1 LIPHRG
7 TKEGSAALVRLAWKG
22 ALPGAIREGNMF
34 KPFIRGLLVLACLS
48 PAFALAQQQTAE
60 IDIPAGSLVSGLD
73 ALARQAGVQ
82 FVYSADQLAGLT
94 THGAHGNLS
103 AQQALTDLLAGTGYS
118 ARRDATGAMVIV
130 KTPAQPAAPATSARA
145 PAAAPPAKTLQ
156 EVVVTGSR
164 IPRSQIEGPAP
175 VVTITAQDIQQRGF
189 ANVPDLMTSLTQNLG
204 ALDNNQYTDGFSPG
218 AQAVDLRGLGP
229 NHTLVLVNGRRIA
242 DYPQSYG
249 GNSNFTD
256 ISNIPTALID
266 RVEILSGSASAV
278 YGSDAMSG
286 VINFI
291 LKKKVDGTTID
302 YRAGG
307 TQHGGG
313 GSQRLDITT
322 GFSKGKFDAVFG
334 LELVD
339 KHPLWAFQRS
349 FTDSRLDSPADPS
362 DIIASRNFVR
372 TDIDGNYLDP
382 GKATCDSLS
391 HLDKGTIF
399 YASRPDYGYDPA
411 TDSYIPGYYCGSY
424 YDVGYGTLE
433 NGRKM
438 ANLFATA
445 TYHFNGYTDLYVD
458 VLAGTSHQDS
468 YNTPLQW
475 YNCEPLN
482 GDCSDTP
489 FYNTATGQVEE
500 WGRQYF
506 TIEENG
512 GFKPGFIRNIN
523 NTLSLNTGIRGTFG
537 PDSDW
542 NYEANF
548 EHSQNQLESKWPAL
562 VAAKAQAL
570 YLGPSLGVDPDSG
583 YQMYYAPP
591 SRLYTPLTVAQFR
604 SITNDSTDH
613 DRSRTENW
621 SLTVT
626 NTNLFKLPA
635 GPVGFAGILEYGN
648 SYFGLKADPLS
659 LDGSYYGLHNTDAV
673 GSRSHEAIG
682 YEFSVPVFSKLTV
695 TTAGRFDRYSYGD
708 TNAGK
713 FTYALGLE
721 YRPIQ
726 SLLLRGSLSTGFRA
740 PDLSYLYAGMSG
752 SSSGGTDYYLCRLLE
767 PDTGPDY
774 YDDCSYGDVGFNGR
788 SHGST
793 TLKDETS
800 KSLTYGFVFAPTP
813 NFDISADYYRIKL
826 NNEVEYQDS
835 DTILREEADCRLGPL
850 DINSS
855 FCQQVVSQ
863 VVRNPSD
870 APFEPN
876 AITSVLVL
884 PINAAIDQTSGVDFN
899 AHYRLNAQRFGTF
912 DFNLG
917 ATYVI
922 RHTTQLSKDSPVDNE
937 MTDIYYY
944 LIPRTKAN
952 ASVTWNIHDFTAT
965 LYGSRLGGIPNY
977 DGTTRLGPTFLY
989 NLTMG
994 YKVTPGI
1001 NVSLVVDNLFDK
1013 RPPRD
1018 DTWTSYPYYSRN
1030 WFSAVGRAYFVDLSI
1045 KFGGTNG
1052 I

>member
-1 LIPHRG
+1 MSILFIRF
-7 TKEGSAALVRLAWKG
+7 ALVC
-22 ALPGAIREGNMF
+22 
-34 KPFIRGLLVLACLS
+34 GLLLPTL
-48 PAFALAQQQTAE
+48 AFAQAQGARE
-60 IDIPAGSLVSGLD
+60 IDIPAGSLVAALD
-73 ALARQAGVQ
+73 ELGHQTGMQ
-82 FVYSADQLAGLT
+82 FVYDASQLVGAQTRGV
-94 THGAHGNLS
+94 HGVQTP
-103 AQQALTDLLAGTGYS
+103 QQALTALLAGSDYVAHQDGS
-118 ARRDATGAMVIV
+118 GAMVIV
-130 KTPAQPAAPATSARA
+130 RKPAGQPAAPPTIPAPRA
-145 PAAAPPAKTLQ
+145 SGQPSRTEAKTLQ

-189 ANVPDLMTSLTQNLG
+189 ASVPDLMTSLTQNLG

-266 RVEILSGSASAV
+266 RVEVLSGSASAV
-278 YGSDAMSG
+278 YGSDAISG

-291 LKKKVDGTTID
+291 LKKRVDGTTID
-302 YRAGG
+302 YRAGD

-313 GSQRLDITT
+313 GSQRLDITS
-322 GFSKGKFDAVFG
+322 GFSKGKFDTVFG

-362 DIIASRNFVR
+362 DIIASRNFIR
-372 TDIDGNYLDP
+372 TDVDGDYLDP
-382 GKATCDSLS
+382 GKATCDKLS
-391 HLDKGTIF
+391 YLDQGTIF
-399 YASRPDYGYDPA
+399 YASREDYGYDPV
-411 TDSYIPGYYCGSY
+411 TDSYVPGYYCGSY
-424 YDVGYGTLE
+424 ADVGYGTLE
-433 NGRKM
+433 NSRKM

-445 TYHFNGYTDLYVD
+445 TFHFNDYTDFYVD

-482 GDCSDTP
+482 GDCTDTP

-500 WGRQYF
+500 WGRSYF

-512 GFKPGFIRNIN
+512 GFKPGEIRNID
-523 NTLSLNTGIRGTFG
+523 NTLSLNAGIKGTFG
-537 PDSDW
+537 VDSDW
-542 NYEANF
+542 NYEANY
-548 EHSQNQLESKWPAL
+548 EHSQNKLESKWPAL
-562 VAAKAQAL
+562 IAAKAQAL

-583 YQMYYAPP
+583 YQMYYAPV

-604 SITNDSTDH
+604 SITQDSI
-613 DRSRTENW
+613 DRDKSRADNW

-635 GPVGFAGILEYGN
+635 GPVGFAGIVEYGN

-673 GSRSHEAIG
+673 GSRSHEAAG
-682 YEFSVPVFSKLTV
+682 YEFSVPVFSNLTV

-708 TNAGK
+708 TNTGK
-713 FTYALGLE
+713 FTYALGVE
-721 YRPIQ
+721 YRPFQ

-740 PDLSYLYAGMSG
+740 PDLAYLYAGLSG
-752 SSSGGTDYYLCRLLE
+752 SSSGGIDYYLCRLLE

-774 YDDCSYGDVGFNGR
+774 FDNCDYGDVGFNGR

-793 TLKDETS
+793 ALKDETS
-800 KSLTYGFVFAPTP
+800 RSLTYGFVFAPTP
-813 NFDISADYYRIKL
+813 NFDVSADYYRIKL

-855 FCQQVVSQ
+855 FCQQVISQ
-863 VVRNPSD
+863 VVRNPPT
-870 APFEPN
+870 APFQPN
-876 AITSVLVL
+876 YVTSVLVL
-884 PINAAIDQTSGVDFN
+884 PINAAIDQTSGIDFN
-899 AHYRLNAQRFGTF
+899 THYRLNAHRFGTF

-922 RHTTQLSKDSPVDNE
+922 RHTTQLSADSPVDNE

-952 ASVTWNIHDFTAT
+952 ASVTWNIRDFTAT

-977 DGTTRLGPTFLY
+977 DGTQRLGPTFLY
-989 NLTMG
+989 NATFG
-994 YKVTPGI
+994 YRVTPDI
-1001 NVSLVVDNLFDK
+1001 NVSLVIDNLFDS
-1013 RPPRD
+1013 RPPHD
-1018 DTWTSYPYYSRN
+1018 STWTSYPYYSRN
-1030 WFSAVGRAYFVDLSI
+1030 WFSAVGRAYFVEMSI
-1045 KFGGTNG
+1045 KLGGTPG
-1052 I
+1052 M

>member
-1 LIPHRG
+1 
-7 TKEGSAALVRLAWKG
+7 
-22 ALPGAIREGNMF
+22 MF
-34 KPFIRGLLVLACLS
+34 KPFIRGLLALACTL

-73 ALARQAGVQ
+73 TLARQTGVQ
-82 FVYSADQLAGLT
+82 FVYSADQLAGLD

-103 AQQALTDLLAGTGYS
+103 AQQALADLLAGTGYH
-118 ARRDATGAMVIV
+118 ARRDASGAVVIV
-130 KTPAQPAAPATSARA
+130 KDAAKPSAPPPGTPARSSAPL
-145 PAAAPPAKTLQ
+145 PKTLQ

-175 VVTITAQDIQQRGF
+175 VVTITAQDIQRRGF
-189 ANVPDLMTSLTQNLG
+189 TDVPDLMTSLTQNLG
-204 ALDNNQYTDGFSPG
+204 ALDNNQYTNGFSPG

-242 DYPQSYG
+242 DYPQAYG

-256 ISNIPTALID
+256 ISNIPTSLIE

-278 YGSDAMSG
+278 YGSDAISG

-291 LKKKVDGTTID
+291 LKKKADGTTID

-313 GSQRLDITT
+313 ASQRLDITS

-349 FTDSRLDSPADPS
+349 YTDSRLDSPITPSRNYPSQVWVRS
-362 DIIASRNFVR
+362 DI
-372 TDIDGNYLDP
+372 DDDYLDP
-382 GKATCDSLS
+382 GKATCDAL
-391 HLDKGTIF
+391 
-399 YASRPDYGYDPA
+399 AGYDQGSIIYA
-411 TDSYIPGYYCGSY
+411 HRRNYGYYCGSNA
-424 YDVGYGTLE
+424 DVAYGTLE

-438 ANLFATA
+438 ANFFGSA
-445 TYHFNGYTDLYVD
+445 TYHFNGYTDVYLD

-482 GDCSDTP
+482 GDCTDTP
-489 FYNTATGQVEE
+489 FYNTTTGQVEQ
-500 WGRQYF
+500 WGRRYF

-512 GFKPGFIRNIN
+512 GFKPGMIRNIGN
-523 NTLSLNTGIRGTFG
+523 SISLNTGIKGTLG
-537 PDSDW
+537 ADSDW

-548 EHSQNQLESKWPAL
+548 EHAQNKVLEKWPAL
-562 VAAKAQAL
+562 IAAKTQAL
-570 YLGPSLGVDPDSG
+570 YLGPSTGSYTDSDG
-583 YQMYYAPP
+583 NTFPMFNAPV

-604 SITNDSTDH
+604 SITQDSVDH
-613 DRSRTENW
+613 DKARAENW
-621 SLTVT
+621 SLTLT

-635 GPVGFAGILEYGN
+635 GPVGFAGIAEYGN
-648 SYFGLKADPLS
+648 QYFGQIADPMS
-659 LDGSYYGLHNTDAV
+659 LDGSYYGLHNTTSV
-673 GSRSHEAIG
+673 GSRSHAAAG

-695 TTAGRFDRYSYGD
+695 TTAGRYDRYSYGD
-708 TNAGK
+708 TDAGK
-713 FTYALGLE
+713 FTYALGIE
-721 YRPIQ
+721 YRPFQ

-752 SSSGGTDYYLCRLLE
+752 SSSGGTDYYQCRVAN
-767 PDTGPDY
+767 PAPG
-774 YDDCSYGDVGFNGR
+774 YDCLDDSDFDASYNGR

-800 KSLTYGFVFAPTP
+800 KSFTYGFVFAPSP
-813 NFDISADYYRIKL
+813 NFDVSADYYRIKL
-826 NNEVEYQDS
+826 NNEVEYQSS
-835 DTILREEADCRLGPL
+835 DEILRREADCRLGKDANGNPV
-850 DINSS
+850 NGSS
-855 FCQQVVSQ
+855 VYCQQVETQ
-863 VVRNPSD
+863 VVRN
-870 APFEPN
+870 APN
-876 AITSVLVL
+876 APYNPNGITSVLVL
-884 PINAAIDQTSGVDFN
+884 PINAAIDQTSGVDLN
-899 AHYRLNAQRFGTF
+899 AHYRLNTSRVGTF
-912 DFNLG
+912 DFNFG

-922 RHTTQLSKDSPVDNE
+922 MHKTQLSIDSPVDNQL
-937 MTDIYYY
+937 TDLYYY

-952 ASVTWNIHDFTAT
+952 ASVTWNFRDFTTT

-977 DGTTRLGPTFLY
+977 DGTQRMGPTFLY

-994 YKVTPGI
+994 YRVAPGI
-1001 NVSLVVDNLFDK
+1001 NVSMVVDNLFDS

-1018 DTWTSYPYYSRN
+1018 TTWTSYPYYSRN
-1030 WFSAVGRAYFVDLSI
+1030 WFSAVGRAYFVEMNL
-1045 KFGGTNG
+1045 KFGGKDG
-1052 I
+1052 M

>member
-1 LIPHRG
+1 
-7 TKEGSAALVRLAWKG
+7 
-22 ALPGAIREGNMF
+22 MF
-34 KPFIRGLLVLACLS
+34 NPFIRRLLALACML
-48 PAFALAQQQTAE
+48 PALALAQPQTTA
-60 IDIPAGSLVSGLD
+60 IDIPAGNLVTALD
-73 ALARQAGVQ
+73 SLARQTGAQ
-82 FVYSADQLAGLT
+82 FVYNADQLAGLRT
-94 THGAHGNLS
+94 RGAHGNLT
-103 AQQALTDLLAGTGYS
+103 APAALDDLLTGTGYH
-118 ARRDATGAMVIV
+118 ARRDASGAMVIV
-130 KTPAQPAAPATSARA
+130 KNPASP
-145 PAAAPPAKTLQ
+145 AAPPASPPTSRTDATPQTLQ

-164 IPRSQIEGPAP
+164 IPRSQVEGPAP
-175 VVTITAQDIQQRGF
+175 VVTITAQDIARRGF
-189 ANVPDLMTSLTQNLG
+189 ATVPDLMTSLTQNLG

-256 ISNIPTALID
+256 ISNIPTALIE

-278 YGSDAMSG
+278 YGSDAISG

-291 LKKKVDGTTID
+291 LKKKADGTTID

-313 GSQRLDITT
+313 SSQRLDITT
-322 GFSKGKFDAVFG
+322 GFSKGRFDAVFG

-339 KHPLWAFQRS
+339 KRPLWAFQRS
-349 FTDSRLDSPADPS
+349 FTDSRLDSPADPE
-362 DIIASRNFVR
+362 DIIASRNFIR
-372 TDIDGNYLDP
+372 TDVYGDYLDP
-382 GKATCDSLS
+382 GKATCDALS
-391 HLDKGTIF
+391 HLDQGTIF
-399 YASRPDYGYDPA
+399 YASRPDYGYDPV
-411 TDSYIPGYYCGSY
+411 TDSYVPGYYCGSY
-424 YDVGYGTLE
+424 ADVGYGTLE
-433 NGRKM
+433 NSRRM
-438 ANLFATA
+438 ANLFASA
-445 TYHFNGYTDLYVD
+445 TFHFNDYTDFYVD

-482 GDCSDTP
+482 GDCTDTP

-500 WGRQYF
+500 WGRSYF

-512 GFKPGFIRNIN
+512 GLKPGMIRNIN
-523 NTLSLNTGIRGTFG
+523 NTLSFNTGVKGTFG
-537 PDSDW
+537 RDSDW

-562 VAAKAQAL
+562 IAAKAQAF

-583 YQMYYAPP
+583 YQMYYAPV

-604 SITNDSTDH
+604 SITQDSIDNDK
-613 DRSRTENW
+613 SRAENW
-621 SLTVT
+621 SFTLT

-635 GPVGFAGILEYGN
+635 GPVGFAGIAEYGN

-659 LDGSYYGLHNTDAV
+659 LDGSYYGLHNTSAV
-673 GSRSHEAIG
+673 GSRSHAAIG
-682 YEFSVPVFSKLTV
+682 YEFSVPVFPQLTV
-695 TTAGRFDRYSYGD
+695 TTAGRYDRYKYSD
-708 TNAGK
+708 NSAGK

-721 YRPIQ
+721 YRPFQ

-740 PDLSYLYAGMSG
+740 PDLSYLYAGLSG
-752 SSSGGTDYYLCRLLE
+752 SSSGGTDYYQCRLANPE
-767 PDTGPDY
+767 PGYDCFEDSDY
-774 YDDCSYGDVGFNGR
+774 DIDYNGR

-793 TLKDETS
+793 ALKDETS
-800 KSLTYGFVFAPTP
+800 KSFTYGFVFAPTP

-835 DTILREEADCRLGPL
+835 DTILRREADCRLGQDANGNPV
-850 DINSS
+850 DGNSS
-855 FCQQVVSQ
+855 FCQQIESQ
-863 VVRNPSD
+863 VVRNSPN
-870 APFEPN
+870 APFNPN
-876 AITSVLVL
+876 GVTSVLVL
-884 PINAAIDQTSGVDFN
+884 PINAAIDQTSGIDFN
-899 AHYRLNAQRFGTF
+899 THYRLNTSRLGTF

-922 RHTTQLSKDSPVDNE
+922 RHTTQLSADSPVDNE

-952 ASVTWNIHDFTAT
+952 ASVTWNIRDFTAT

-977 DGTTRLGPTFLY
+977 DGTTRLRPTFLY

-994 YKVTPGI
+994 YLVAPGV
-1001 NVSLVVDNLFDK
+1001 NVSLVVDNLFDR

-1018 DTWTSYPYYSRN
+1018 ETWTSYPYYSRN
-1030 WFSAVGRAYFVDLSI
+1030 WFSAVGRAYFVEMSVKL
-1045 KFGGTNG
+1045 GGRNP
-1052 I
+1052 

>member
-1 LIPHRG
+1 
-7 TKEGSAALVRLAWKG
+7 
-22 ALPGAIREGNMF
+22 MF
-34 KPFIRGLLVLACLS
+34 KPFIRGLLMLACML
-48 PAFALAQQQTAE
+48 PALAVAQQQTAE
-60 IDIPAGSLVSGLD
+60 IDIPAGNLVAALD
-73 ALARQAGVQ
+73 TLAHQTGVQ
-82 FVYSADQLAGLT
+82 FVYSADQLAGLRT
-94 THGAHGNLS
+94 RGTHGRSS
-103 AQQALTDLLAGTGYS
+103 AQQALADLLAGTGYS
-118 ARRDATGAMVIV
+118 ARRDASGAVVIV
-130 KTPAQPAAPATSARA
+130 KDAPQQAEPAASSPPQPSE
-145 PAAAPPAKTLQ
+145 AAAPKTLQ

-175 VVTITAQDIQQRGF
+175 VVTITAQDIAQRGF

-313 GSQRLDITT
+313 ASQRLDITT

-349 FTDSRLDSPADPS
+349 YTDSRLDSPITPSRNYPSQVWVRS
-362 DIIASRNFVR
+362 DI
-372 TDIDGNYLDP
+372 DDNYLDP
-382 GKATCDSLS
+382 GEATCDALAGYD
-391 HLDKGTIF
+391 HGTII
-399 YASRPDYGYDPA
+399 YGHRRNY
-411 TDSYIPGYYCGSY
+411 GYYCGSY

-438 ANLFATA
+438 ANLSATA
-445 TYHFNGYTDLYVD
+445 TFHFNDYTDFYLD

-482 GDCSDTP
+482 GDCADTP
-489 FYNTATGQVEE
+489 FYNTATGQIEQ
-500 WGRQYF
+500 WGRRYF

-512 GFKPGFIRNIN
+512 GFKAGEIRNIN
-523 NTLSLNTGIRGTFG
+523 NTISLNTGIKGTLG
-537 PDSDW
+537 RDSDW

-548 EHSQNQLESKWPAL
+548 EHSQNKLEGKWPAL

-570 YLGPSLGVDPDSG
+570 YLGPSLGEYIEDGIDSG
-583 YQMYYAPP
+583 YQMYYAPI

-604 SITNDSTDH
+604 SITQDSI
-613 DRSRTENW
+613 DRDKSRAENW
-621 SLTVT
+621 SLTLT

-635 GPVGFAGILEYGN
+635 GPVGFAGIAEYGN

-682 YEFSVPVFSKLTV
+682 YEFSIPVFSRLTV
-695 TTAGRFDRYSYGD
+695 TTAGRYDRYEYSD
-708 TNAGK
+708 TSAGK

-721 YRPIQ
+721 YRPFQ

-752 SSSGGTDYYLCRLLE
+752 SSSGGIDYYQCRLLE
-767 PDTGPDY
+767 PDTAPDFA
-774 YDDCSYGDVGFNGR
+774 DDCDYGDVGFNGR

-793 TLKDETS
+793 ALKDETS
-800 KSLTYGFVFAPTP
+800 KSFTYGFVFAPTP

-826 NNEVEYQDS
+826 NNEVEYQSS
-835 DTILREEADCRLGPL
+835 DDILRREADCRLGQTMDGTPV
-850 DINSS
+850 DGNSS
-855 FCQQVVSQ
+855 YCQQIESQ
-863 VVRNPSD
+863 VVRN
-870 APFEPN
+870 APN
-876 AITSVLVL
+876 ASYNPNGITSVLVL
-884 PINAAIDQTSGVDFN
+884 PINAATDQTSGVDFN

-922 RHTTQLSKDSPVDNE
+922 RHTTQLSPDTPVDNE

-952 ASVTWNIHDFTAT
+952 ASVTWNFHDFTAT

-977 DGTTRLGPTFLY
+977 DGTQRMGPTFLY
-989 NLTMG
+989 NATFG
-994 YKVTPGI
+994 YRVTPGI
-1001 NVSLVVDNLFDK
+1001 NVSLVVDNLFDS

-1018 DTWTSYPYYSRN
+1018 TTWTSYPYYSRN
-1030 WFSAVGRAYFVDLSI
+1030 WFSAVGRAYFVDLSV
-1045 KFGGTNG
+1045 KLGGATH
-1052 I
+1052 

>member
-1 LIPHRG
+1 
-7 TKEGSAALVRLAWKG
+7 
-22 ALPGAIREGNMF
+22 MF
-34 KPFIRGLLVLACLS
+34 KPFIRCLLVLACML
-48 PAFALAQQQTAE
+48 PALGMAQQQTAE
-60 IDIPAGSLVSGLD
+60 IDIPAGSLVTALD
-73 ALARQAGVQ
+73 TLARQTGVQ
-82 FVYSADQLAGLT
+82 FVYSADQLTGLT
-94 THGAHGNLS
+94 TRGARGNLS
-103 AQQALTDLLAGTGYS
+103 AQEALADLLAGTGYS
-118 ARRDATGAMVIV
+118 AHRDASGAVVIV
-130 KTPAQPAAPATSARA
+130 KDAAKPPA
-145 PAAAPPAKTLQ
+145 PAASSPTSRSEPAPKTLQ

-175 VVTITAQDIQQRGF
+175 VVAITAQDIQRRGF
-189 ANVPDLMTSLTQNLG
+189 ASVPDLMTSLTQNLG

-291 LKKKVDGTTID
+291 LKKKVDGTTVE

-313 GSQRLDITT
+313 ASQRLDITS

-349 FTDSRLDSPADPS
+349 YTDSRLDSPITPSRNYPSQVWVRS
-362 DIIASRNFVR
+362 DI
-372 TDIDGNYLDP
+372 DENYLDP
-382 GKATCDSLS
+382 GKATCDAL
-391 HLDKGTIF
+391 
-399 YASRPDYGYDPA
+399 AGYDQGSIIYA
-411 TDSYIPGYYCGSY
+411 HRRNYGYYCGSNA
-424 YDVGYGTLE
+424 DVAYGTLE

-438 ANLFATA
+438 ANLFASA
-445 TYHFNGYTDLYVD
+445 TFHFNDYTDVYLD

-482 GDCSDTP
+482 GDCADTP
-489 FYNTATGQVEE
+489 FYNTATGQVEQ
-500 WGRQYF
+500 WGRRYF

-512 GFKPGFIRNIN
+512 GFKPGMIRNIN
-523 NTLSLNTGIRGTFG
+523 NTLSLNTGIKGTLG
-537 PDSDW
+537 RDSDW

-548 EHSQNQLESKWPAL
+548 EHSQNQLEGKWPAL
-562 VAAKAQAL
+562 IAAKAQAL
-570 YLGPSLGVDPDSG
+570 YLGPSLGPYIDEDGNDTG
-583 YQMYYAPP
+583 YQMYNAPT

-604 SITNDSTDH
+604 SISQDSI
-613 DRSRTENW
+613 DRDKSRAENW
-621 SLTVT
+621 SLTLT

-635 GPVGFAGILEYGN
+635 GPVGFAGIAEYGT

-673 GSRSHEAIG
+673 GSRSHEAVG
-682 YEFSVPVFSKLTV
+682 YEFSIPVFSKLTV
-695 TTAGRFDRYSYGD
+695 TTAGRYDRYEYSD
-708 TNAGK
+708 TSAGK
-713 FTYALGLE
+713 FTYALGVE
-721 YRPIQ
+721 YRPFQ

-752 SSSGGTDYYLCRLLE
+752 SSSGGTDYYQCRLANPE
-767 PDTGPDY
+767 PG
-774 YDDCSYGDVGFNGR
+774 YDCLGDSDFDASYNGR

-793 TLKDETS
+793 ALKDETS
-800 KSLTYGFVFAPTP
+800 KSFTYGFVFAPTP

-826 NNEVEYQDS
+826 NNEVEYQSS
-835 DTILREEADCRLGPL
+835 DEILRREADCRLGMDVNGAPV
-850 DINSS
+850 DGGSS
-855 FCQQVVSQ
+855 FCKQVDSQ
-863 VVRNPSD
+863 VVRN
-870 APFEPN
+870 APN
-876 AITSVLVL
+876 ASYNPNGITSVLVL
-884 PINAAIDQTSGVDFN
+884 PINAAIDQTSGIDFN
-899 AHYRLNAQRFGTF
+899 AHYRLNAQRLGTF

-922 RHTTQLSKDSPVDNE
+922 RHTTQLSPDSPVDNE

-965 LYGSRLGGIPNY
+965 LYGARLGGIPNY
-977 DGTTRLGPTFLY
+977 DGTQRMGPTFLY
-989 NLTMG
+989 NATFG
-994 YKVTPGI
+994 YRVTPDI
-1001 NVSLVVDNLFDK
+1001 NVSLIVDNVFDS

-1018 DTWTSYPYYSRN
+1018 TTWTSYPYYSRN

-1045 KFGGTNG
+1045 KFGGKSG